1 MAFVIK
7 LSPKKITSLMMGL
20 YFSIFGIS
28 NLLSA
33 EIGKMSEHLSDL
45 TIFQIIFTM
54 EILSGIILIFFSK
67 KLIKLSS

>member
-1 MAFVIK
+1 
-7 LSPKKITSLMMGL
+7 MMGL

-67 KLIKLSS
+67 KLIKLSN